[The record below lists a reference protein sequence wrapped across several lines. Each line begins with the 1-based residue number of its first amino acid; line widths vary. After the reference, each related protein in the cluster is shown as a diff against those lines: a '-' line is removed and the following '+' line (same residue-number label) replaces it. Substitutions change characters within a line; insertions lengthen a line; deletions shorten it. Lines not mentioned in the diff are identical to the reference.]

1 MYEKGKRK
9 GTVRFAITVPAA
21 SQTVLL
27 AGDFN
32 NWKPTA
38 MHKRKDGVYVADVPV
53 SAETCEYKYVVDG
66 RWITDPDHASFA
78 LNPFGTANSLATTA

>member
-9 GTVRFAITVPAA
+9 GTVKFAIKVPGTP
-21 SQTVLL
+21 QTVLL

-38 MHKRKDGVYVADVPV
+38 MEKRKDGMFVAAVPV
-53 SAETCEYKYVVDG
+53 SASTVEYKYVVDG
-66 RWITDPDHASFA
+66 KWVTDPDHANFAVSPSGTVNSFA
-78 LNPFGTANSLATTA
+78 TIA